1 MKYLRRSLKYF
12 VQISL
17 LLAVILAV
25 LMLSGMVSKDITV
38 AFRHGWTSVGYILL
52 LFAAMSA
59 AYPFF
64 GYGKRKIHAT
74 GDPAAF
80 RDAIVRA
87 MEGRGYVLASEK
99 DGELRF
105 HLGSGFNRAARFWED
120 TISIKPVLGGFEAEG
135 LVRDLARVVMAI
147 ENKINNYGN

>member
-1 MKYLRRSLKYF
+1 MKYLRRALKYF
-12 VQISL
+12 LQISL
-17 LLAVILAV
+17 LLVIIVAV
-25 LMLSGMVSKDITV
+25 LMLSGMVSKDIAI

-52 LFAAMSA
+52 LFAVMSA

-64 GYGKRKIHAT
+64 GYGKRKIHAG
-74 GDPAAF
+74 GDPASY
-80 RDAIVRA
+80 RDAIVQA

-105 HLGSGFNRAARFWED
+105 HLGSGFNRAARLWED
-120 TISIKPVLGGFEAEG
+120 TISITPVLGGFEAEG

-147 ENKINNYGN
+147 DNKINNYGN